1 MARLHPLNSLYMFK
15 SFFPNPRL
23 FFWSAALWSLFA
35 VLFWFFVARDAGHVI
50 GLPNPPGDAEPV
62 IGFTVFLTAPY
73 IWFYLYYLTVV
84 LIFAGV
90 WWKLSPHPWFRWSVL
105 GSALVVFL
113 TYTSVEI
120 DVAINAWYG
129 PFYDLIA
136 KACTTPKSVTP
147 SELYLGL
154 LAFAGLVA
162 VWAPIGAFTSFF
174 VRHYV
179 FRWREAMHNFY
190 AENWDRLSHIEGASQ
205 RVQDDTMQF
214 ARGMQ
219 NQGVSILNA
228 VLTLIA
234 FLPILY
240 GYSQH
245 ITELP
250 LIGYVPQALVW
261 ASIAW
266 AIFGTGFLALLGI
279 KLPGLEFNNQRVEA
293 ALRKELV
300 LGEDDKTRASLP
312 SITTLFTDVR
322 KNYFRLFK
330 NYFLFDFGKSVY
342 LNADVVYSVIL
353 LIPSIAAGTISF
365 GLFTQISNAFDRVR
379 GAVQVLVSDWDSIV
393 RLISIYKRLR
403 AFEATLDAGVLPS
416 TKAG

>member
-1 MARLHPLNSLYMFK
+1 MFK

-23 FFWSAALWSLFA
+23 FFATAIAWSLA
-35 VLFWFFVARDAGHVI
+35 VILFWFFVAKDSGYLF
-50 GLPNPPGDAEPV
+50 GLPNPPDDAEPI
-62 IGFTVFLTAPY
+62 IGFQVFVTKPF
-73 IWFYLYYLTVV
+73 IWFYLYYLATV
-84 LIFAGV
+84 LIFALV
-90 WWKLSPHPWFRWSVL
+90 WWRLSPHPWFAWSVL
-105 GSALVVFL
+105 GSAFIVFL
-113 TYTSVEI
+113 TYSSVEI

-129 PFYDLIA
+129 PFYDLIS
-136 KACTTPKSVTP
+136 KACTTPGTVTA

-154 LAFAGLVA
+154 LSFAGLVA

-174 VRHYV
+174 IRHYV
-179 FRWREAMHNFY
+179 FRWRAAMHQFY
-190 AENWDRLSHIEGASQ
+190 AENWDRLRHIEGASQ

-219 NQGVSILNA
+219 NEGVSLLNA

-240 GYSQH
+240 SYSTH

-250 LIGYVPQALVW
+250 IVGKVSQALVW

-266 AIFGTGFLALLGI
+266 AIFGTTFLALLGI
-279 KLPGLEFNNQRVEA
+279 KLPGLEFKNQRVEA

-300 LGEDDKTRASLP
+300 HGEDDVTRATLP
-312 SITTLFTDVR
+312 SLGSLFSDIR
-322 KNYFRLFK
+322 RNYFNLYR
-330 NYFLFDFGKSVY
+330 NYFVFDFGKSVY
-342 LNADVVYSVIL
+342 LNADVVYSIVL
-353 LIPSIAAGTISF
+353 LIPSIASGAISF

-379 GAVQVLVSDWDSIV
+379 GAVQVLVGDWDSIV

-403 AFEATLDAGVLPS
+403 AFEATLEGQPLP
-416 TKAG
+416 TLEATPV